1 LVVHNFDYY
10 KEKLMRANR
19 IVAASL
25 AVAVALTQFGCGKKA
40 GEEFVGN
47 WKKLN
52 GNGSA
57 DMTITR
63 NGDGNDFYVA
73 SHVPNLSAESEKDAL
88 KTERVPGT
96 YVDGKLML
104 MVGVPFALTIDKASG
119 HLVMDGAEYEKSK

>member
-1 LVVHNFDYY
+1 
-10 KEKLMRANR
+10 MRANR
-19 IVAASL
+19 LVAASL
-25 AVAVALTQFGCGKKA
+25 AIAVTLSQFGCGKKG

-73 SHVPNLSAESEKDAL
+73 SQVPNLSAENEKDAL
-88 KTERVPGT
+88 KTERVSGT

-104 MVGVPFALTIDKASG
+104 LVGMPFALTIDKASG
-119 HLVMDGAEYEKSK
+119 HLVMDGAEYAKAK